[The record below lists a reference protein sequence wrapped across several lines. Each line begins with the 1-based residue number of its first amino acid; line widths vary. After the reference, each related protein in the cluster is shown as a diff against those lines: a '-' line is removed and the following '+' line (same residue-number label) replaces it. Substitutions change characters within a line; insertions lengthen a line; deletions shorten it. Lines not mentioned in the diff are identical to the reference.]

1 MEVRSQAS
9 GQSSSQ
15 RRQQADLLFQH
26 AKKTQSGVFNIK
38 EYHRATAHMSNRSN
52 SKGSSCRIQQAHS
65 TQRGGGRQLDVI
77 AEQQMRV
84 SELKV
89 KAPYISTNST
99 NLRELE
105 QIK

>member
-26 AKKTQSGVFNIK
+26 AKKAQSGVFNIK
-38 EYHRATAHMSNRSN
+38 GYHRAAAHMSNRSN
-52 SKGSSCRIQQAHS
+52 SKDSSCRLRQAHS

-84 SELKV
+84 SELKI

-105 QIK
+105 

>member
-9 GQSSSQ
+9 GQSSGQ

-26 AKKTQSGVFNIK
+26 ARKTQSGVFNIQD
-38 EYHRATAHMSNRSN
+38 YHRAAAHMSGRSD
-52 SKGSSCRIQQAHS
+52 SKESSARMPQAHS

-89 KAPYISTNST
+89 KAPYISTNTT

-105 QIK
+105 